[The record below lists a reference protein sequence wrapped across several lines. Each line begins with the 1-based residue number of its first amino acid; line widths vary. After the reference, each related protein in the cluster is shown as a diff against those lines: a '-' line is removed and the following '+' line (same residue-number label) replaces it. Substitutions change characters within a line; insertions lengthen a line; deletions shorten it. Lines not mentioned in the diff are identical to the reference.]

1 MLGFFRN
8 FFRMGWRIH
17 RWKGKALC
25 SSLGFLG
32 SILEAAM
39 MVRCFGFMGVIFL
52 ERDWRSFLAKVW
64 LTRVQ

>member
-1 MLGFFRN
+1 
-8 FFRMGWRIH
+8 
-17 RWKGKALC
+17 
-25 SSLGFLG
+25 LG

-52 ERDWRSFLAKVW
+52 ERDWRSFLAKVS